1 MDIAW
6 FYVGTLTVKKDW
18 TALDA
23 YVLWTIYMSTCV
35 VYRCKFRNLDRAI
48 HLCLLH
54 VRIVSSRIKPQSQQR
69 LLNQNI
75 KTASQLCF
83 VYFVNGR

>member
-6 FYVGTLTVKKDW
+6 FYVGTFTVKKDL

-23 YVLWTIYMSTCV
+23 CALWTIYMSTCV

-54 VRIVSSRIKPQSQQR
+54 VRIMSSRIKPQSQQR

-75 KTASQLCF
+75 ETGSQLYF
-83 VYFVNGR
+83 VYFLNRR